1 MEFAIAHVDKLQL
14 LCIIE
19 DISTDFM
26 LSLSTLEEG
35 RWKVFAAT
43 SARQRSQ
50 ALS

>member
-1 MEFAIAHVDKLQL
+1 MDKIQF
-14 LCIIE
+14 LCVIGEIY
-19 DISTDFM
+19 TGFM